1 MTRWVYRVRRVNRD
15 HRACGAHRVH
25 SDHRAHGANGDH
37 RGHGLDGGKR
47 EDHRFSDADS
57 AGYRE
62 PPDLLALAD
71 GATGY
76 VEAAILRLRDMS
88 PR

>member
-1 MTRWVYRVRRVNRD
+1 MTRWVYRVRRFNRD

-25 SDHRAHGANGDH
+25 SDHRAHGDH
-37 RGHGLDGGKR
+37 RGHWFDGGKR

-57 AGYRE
+57 AGYRG

>member
-1 MTRWVYRVRRVNRD
+1 MIIGPVGPIGFIAIIGSQGSWG
-15 HRACGAHRVH
+15 HMEQ
-25 SDHRAHGANGDH
+25 
-37 RGHGLDGGKR
+37 RGHGLLDGGER